1 MDDEPDFTMGDLL
14 QQLAGEFGY
23 SVDNQNSEDSYTST
37 ELSEML
43 GISNYRVMKKLKE
56 MYRDGKIETV
66 TKIITCFGSGRDLPV
81 NAYRL
86 KRGEDDGED

>member
-14 QQLAGEFGY
+14 QQLADEFGY
-23 SVDNQNSEDSYTST
+23 AVNDEDRSDAYTST
-37 ELSEML
+37 ELSNLL
-43 GISNYRVMKKLKE
+43 GISNYRVVKKLKE
-56 MYRDGKIETV
+56 MYKEGMVETV
-66 TKIITCFGSGRDLPV
+66 TKVVICFGSGRELPV